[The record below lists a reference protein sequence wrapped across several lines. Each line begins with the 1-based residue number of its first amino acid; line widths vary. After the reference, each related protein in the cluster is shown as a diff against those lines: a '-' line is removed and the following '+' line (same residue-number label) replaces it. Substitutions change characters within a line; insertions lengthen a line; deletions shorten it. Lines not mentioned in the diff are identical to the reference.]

1 MNQPTS
7 PDPDRLSAL
16 MAEELANA
24 LGLPRQGMHLGL
36 IASLARSAAPR
47 LSVLLTALDAD
58 VADAGLR
65 EASRRLLAHLIEG
78 YATAG
83 EETIPTTGPLII
95 AANHPGLSDALV
107 LLAGLPR
114 DDVKLM
120 ISDVPITRALPH
132 VRERLIYVS
141 GDPDDHVAAAREMID
156 HLRSGGSII
165 TFPSA
170 RLTPDPA
177 LFRGATPPGAAED
190 RAALA
195 CATFSSWSA
204 SILLPL
210 RRLTACSLQV
220 AVVSGVLMPTFAR
233 HPIARLT
240 PAPRGWEHRRMAEF
254 LQLLRQLRTGDRYG
268 LVPHAAFAPPLT
280 KDDLAGLDREAAM
293 DLIVRR
299 GSTLLE
305 AQPAAGSS

>member
-1 MNQPTS
+1 MNETSS
-7 PDPDRLSAL
+7 PDPDQITAL
-16 MAEELANA
+16 MAQELANA
-24 LGLPRQGMHLGL
+24 LGLPRQGIHLGV

-47 LSVLLTALDAD
+47 LSELLTALDDD
-58 VADAGLR
+58 VADAGLH
-65 EASRRLLAHLIEG
+65 EAARRLLTHLIEG
-78 YATAG
+78 YTTAG
-83 EETIPTTGPLII
+83 EETIPTAGPLII

-114 DDVKLM
+114 DDAKLL

-132 VRERLIYVS
+132 VREHLIYVS
-141 GDPDDHVAAAREMID
+141 GDPDDHVSAAREMID
-156 HLRSGGSII
+156 HLRSGGSIV

-177 LFRGATPPGAAED
+177 LFRTETPRDAAED
-190 RAALA
+190 RDALA
-195 CATFSSWSA
+195 RATFSSWSA

-210 RRLTACSLQV
+210 KRLTACSLQV
-220 AVVSGVLMPTFAR
+220 AVVSGVLMPAFAR

-240 PAPRGWEHRRMAEF
+240 PAPRGWERRRMAEF
-254 LQLLRQLRTGDRYG
+254 LQLLKQLRTGDRYG

-280 KDDLAGLDREAAM
+280 KDDLEGLDREAAM
-293 DLIVRR
+293 DLIIRR

-305 AQPAAGSS
+305 AQLAAGSP